1 MHRGLLDV
9 RECLYCLLAFP
20 FMPPFTLAEPS
31 LSHLPEPLFTP
42 PHSYSALC
50 TLIEDYVL
58 KMSQD
63 PAYGILLA

>member
-1 MHRGLLDV
+1 MSENVFIAYLLSLS
-9 RECLYCLLAFP
+9 C
-20 FMPPFTLAEPS
+20 PPFTLAELS

-42 PHSYSALC
+42 PHSFSALC